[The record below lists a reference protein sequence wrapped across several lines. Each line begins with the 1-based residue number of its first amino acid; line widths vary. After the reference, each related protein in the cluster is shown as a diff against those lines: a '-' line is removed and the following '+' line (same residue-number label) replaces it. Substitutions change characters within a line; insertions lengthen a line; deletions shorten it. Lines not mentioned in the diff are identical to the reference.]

1 MKTQTNGDSNTKR
14 QKEHNE
20 HEKKA
25 DRSQRHLLASL
36 TIHWEK
42 VSPSASF
49 LADRPVAPYPGG
61 SFVGTLDPSPSSS
74 DLRPELVSGSS
85 KEVFSTQA
93 SSIIA
98 TSNPVG
104 SMFSKAV
111 VPPPASYRALQS
123 PFVHSIEQCGMDVA
137 FRFFLGSYGFML
149 FFLEMVPMPD
159 WTPCPTLDEL
169 VSGSSKVVFSTLASG
184 PVGSMFSKGD
194 PVSHSGVRQSCTSSS
209 GSRSTGHTSS

>member
-1 MKTQTNGDSNTKR
+1 M
-14 QKEHNE
+14 
-20 HEKKA
+20 EKMQLLMALAHQLAVDGEIYRVHQFALTTHKLECA
-25 DRSQRHLLASL
+25 NLHLLASL

-61 SFVGTLDPSPSSS
+61 SFVGTLAPSSSSS

-104 SMFSKAV
+104 SMFSKV
-111 VPPPASYRALQS
+111 LY
-123 PFVHSIEQCGMDVA
+123 ED
-137 FRFFLGSYGFML
+137 
-149 FFLEMVPMPD
+149 
-159 WTPCPTLDEL
+159 
-169 VSGSSKVVFSTLASG
+169 
-184 PVGSMFSKGD
+184 GD
-194 PVSHSGVRQSCTSSS
+194 M
-209 GSRSTGHTSS
+209 